1 MRLANQTQL
10 HQHQPDC
17 ALGITAIWLR
27 LSEICMGCIMAALP
41 SVLGIDFGTSNTAAG
56 VAVDGVPR
64 LIDIENGEQ
73 TLPTA
78 VFFDFDE
85 KQIVYGRPAQAA
97 LIGGDEGRYMR
108 ALKSLLGTSLMR
120 ESRMLLGK
128 RMDFIAIVGRFL
140 AEIKS
145 RAEVATGQQFDRA
158 LSGRPVM
165 FHSADSARNAQALV
179 DLTECYHAAGFKD
192 VRFMPEPEAAALANR
207 AYLNP
212 GDLGLI
218 VDIGGG
224 TSDFTLFRQ
233 QGDAGIEILG
243 SNGLRLGGTDF
254 DRQLSLNHVMPYL
267 GMGSDIKH
275 EFGGNTH
282 AAPQSMFADLATW
295 QKIPFLYTRETRR
308 AAEDLARHAVQPD
321 LLGRLVTVLTE
332 ELGHDLAFAVEA
344 GKIAANN
351 PNATALPEIKLDMLQ
366 KGLHVPLPAA
376 MMMMTLADMA
386 GKIGQAAK
394 DTVDQ
399 AGLDHSEVSRLIF
412 VGGSS
417 LMGVVDTSLRSVFPK
432 AEVHQ
437 AAALTGV
444 VDGLALAAADAFD

>member
-1 MRLANQTQL
+1 
-10 HQHQPDC
+10 
-17 ALGITAIWLR
+17 
-27 LSEICMGCIMAALP
+27 MAAL
-41 SVLGIDFGTSNTAAG
+41 SSTLGIDFGTSNSAAG
-56 VAVDGVPR
+56 VAMDGMPH
-64 LIDIENGEQ
+64 LIDVELGEQ

-78 VFFDFDE
+78 VFFDFDA
-85 KQIVYGRPAQAA
+85 QRIVYGRPAQAA
-97 LIGGDEGRYMR
+97 LIAGDEGRYMR
-108 ALKSLLGTSLMR
+108 ALKSLLGTPLMR

-140 AEIKS
+140 AEIKA
-145 RAEVATGQQFDRA
+145 RAETATGQTFDRA

-165 FHSADSARNAQALV
+165 FHSADSTRNAQALV
-179 DLTECYHAAGFKD
+179 DLTDCYHAAGFKD

-233 QGDAGIEILG
+233 QGDAGIHILA

-254 DRQLSLNHVMPYL
+254 DRELSLQHVMPLL
-267 GMGSDIKH
+267 GMGGDIKH
-275 EFGGNTH
+275 MFGNETH
-282 AAPQSMFADLATW
+282 VAPQSIFADLATW
-295 QKIPFLYTRETRR
+295 QKIPFLYTRETRS
-308 AAEDLARHAVQPD
+308 AAADLARHAVQPE
-321 LLGRLVTVLTE
+321 LFARLVAVLE
-332 ELGHDLAFAVEA
+332 DELGHDLAFAVEA
-344 GKIAANN
+344 GKIAAND
-351 PNATALPEIKLDMLQ
+351 PNGMALPEIKLDMLER
-366 KGLHVPLPAA
+366 GLHLPLPAA
-376 MMMMTLADMA
+376 MMAMTLADMA
-386 GKIGQAAK
+386 GKIGEVAQ

-399 AGLDHSEVSRLIF
+399 AGLNADDVTRLIF

-417 LMGVVDTSLRSVFPK
+417 LMGVVDASLRRSFPK

-444 VDGLALAAADAFD
+444 VDGLALAAAHAFE

>member
-1 MRLANQTQL
+1 
-10 HQHQPDC
+10 
-17 ALGITAIWLR
+17 
-27 LSEICMGCIMAALP
+27 MAAL
-41 SVLGIDFGTSNTAAG
+41 SSTLGIDFGTSNSAAG
-56 VAVDGVPR
+56 VAMDGVPR
-64 LIDIENGEQ
+64 LIDIEQGEQ

-85 KQIVYGRPAQAA
+85 KRIVYGRPAQAA

-120 ESRMLLGK
+120 ESRILLGT
-128 RMDFIAIVGRFL
+128 RMDFITIVGRFL
-140 AEIKS
+140 AEIKA
-145 RAEVATGQQFDRA
+145 RAEAATGQQFDRA

-165 FHSADSARNAQALV
+165 FHSADPARNTQALI
-179 DLTECYHAAGFKD
+179 DLTDCYQAAGFKD

-233 QGDAGIEILG
+233 QGDAGIDILA

-254 DRQLSLNHVMPYL
+254 DRELSLTHVMPHL
-267 GMGSDIKH
+267 GLGSDIKH
-275 EFGGNTH
+275 MFGSDTH
-282 AAPQSMFADLATW
+282 VAPQSIFADLATW

-308 AAEDLARHAVQPD
+308 AAEDLARHAVQPE
-321 LLGRLVTVLTE
+321 LLARLVTVLEE
-332 ELGHDLAFAVEA
+332 ELGHDLAFAVET
-344 GKIAANN
+344 GKIAANDLN
-351 PNATALPEIKLDMLQ
+351 GTAPPEIKLDMLER
-366 KGLHVPLPAA
+366 GLSLPLPAA
-376 MMMMTLADMA
+376 MMAATLAVMA
-386 GKIGQAAK
+386 GKIGETAK
-394 DTVDQ
+394 ETVDQ
-399 AGLDHSEVSRLIF
+399 AGLTTDDVSRLIF

-417 LMGVVDTSLRSVFPK
+417 LMGVVDTALRRTFPK
-432 AEVHQ
+432 AAVHQ

-444 VDGLALAAADAFD
+444 VDGLALAAATTFD

>member
-1 MRLANQTQL
+1 MASAFFGLY
-10 HQHQPDC
+10 
-17 ALGITAIWLR
+17 
-27 LSEICMGCIMAALP
+27 GCVMAAL
-41 SVLGIDFGTSNTAAG
+41 SSTLGVDFGTSNSAAG
-56 VAVDGVPR
+56 VAVDGKPH
-64 LIDIENGEQ
+64 LIDIEQGEQ

-140 AEIKS
+140 GEVKA
-145 RAEVATGQQFDRA
+145 RAEAATGQQFDRA

-165 FHSADSARNAQALV
+165 FHSSDPARNAQALT
-179 DLTECYHAAGFKD
+179 DLTECYYAAGFKD

-207 AYLNP
+207 AYLAP

-233 QGDAGIEILG
+233 QGEAGIDILG

-254 DRQLSLNHVMPYL
+254 DRQLSLSHVMPYL

-282 AAPQSMFADLATW
+282 VAPQSMFADLATW

-308 AAEDLARHAVQPD
+308 AAQDLARHAVQPEV
-321 LLGRLVTVLTE
+321 LARLVTVLE
-332 ELGHDLAFAVEA
+332 DELGHDLAFAVEA

-351 PNATALPEIKLDMLQ
+351 PNGTALPEIKLDMLER
-366 KGLHVPLPAA
+366 GLHLPLPAA
-376 MMMMTLADMA
+376 MMAATLAEMA
-386 GKIGQAAK
+386 GKIGMVAQ

-399 AGLDHSEVSRLIF
+399 AGMKTEDINKLIF

-417 LMGVVDTSLRSVFPK
+417 LMGVVDVALRRAFPK

-444 VDGLALAAADAFD
+444 VDGLALAAATAFD